1 MAPSSI
7 AGPSRQTPFR
17 PVTAV
22 AAASSYIPS
31 PLPRLSRDPQTPA
44 PANRPSPLA
53 RRDAT
58 IPRTPAPIGDRKG
71 KRAIAVSEYAEGSY
85 AVPDDPP
92 SSKKKRKQQHE
103 SFMATEPVHG
113 DGPYG
118 YYGGMSVSS
127 SRCSNLMNSILVKTT
142 ISNTPFDIQ
151 NTIQEREG
159 ASLQYQYTGQLP
171 QIWHSMKSDM

>member
-1 MAPSSI
+1 MPTADVAPSSI

-17 PVTAV
+17 PVTI
-22 AAASSYIPS
+22 ASAPS
-31 PLPRLSRDPQTPA
+31 PYLPSPFRDPQTPA
-44 PANRPSPLA
+44 PVA
-53 RRDAT
+53 RRSSLPQHGET
-58 IPRTPAPIGDRKG
+58 LPRTPARFADRKG

-118 YYGGMSVSS
+118 YYGGKSVSEH
-127 SRCSNLMNSILVKTT
+127 RYAGT
-142 ISNTPFDIQ
+142 
-151 NTIQEREG
+151 
-159 ASLQYQYTGQLP
+159 
-171 QIWHSMKSDM
+171 